1 MSNSP
6 VVGIIDTGTSNI
18 KSVIYACQT
27 SNMDIKIIDS
37 KFNIDNYQGLIVPGI
52 GSFNVVMNNLKSKK
66 LDINILE
73 YLNKSKPAFF
83 ICVGMQILFS
93 KSFEFGEHKGLEVF
107 KGKVKKIISSE
118 KKNSQKRNIP
128 MIGWN
133 KLIKKNNSKIFT
145 NLSSDEFFYF
155 THSFYADPEEKK
167 IISTT
172 TNYSGFEYCSSI
184 SNKNI
189 FATQFHPE
197 KSGESGI
204 KIYKNFLNLIK

>member
-1 MSNSP
+1 MNKKP
-6 VVGIIDTGTSNI
+6 VIGVIDTKTSNI
-18 KSVIYACQT
+18 KSVYYAL
-27 SNMDIKIIDS
+27 SLFNKNIKFISSKKDFKKIDAMV
-37 KFNIDNYQGLIVPGI
+37 VPGI
-52 GSFNVVMNNLKSKK
+52 GNFKYVMEKLKESS
-66 LDINILE
+66 LDKYILE
-73 YLNKSKPAFF
+73 NLSNNIPSLF

-93 KSFEFGEHKGLEVF
+93 KSYEFGEHKGLEVF

-145 NLSSDEFFYF
+145 NLSFDEFFYF
-155 THSFYADPEEKK
+155 THSFYVDPEDKK